1 MRSWRIEYRYIHGS
15 MIIARVK
22 RHHQYEF
29 EYLYA
34 NQQQH
39 MPKQRRQRTFTR
51 SGRESGRKRL
61 HVTCSKHVCA
71 FLVHASHSLIHSPPH
86 NGRSV
91 GWFHFGS
98 GPCARCGV
106 QCVRDSGT
114 ETLAWCAV
122 ELRPTKELN
131 DRRHMTDDS
140 YYYYLFFFTLHSHML
155 TFIGRLSVIST
166 RYTWWLMLG
175 YTCRQRKFTCTV
187 RTHLCVKCNGFV
199 SFLFFFYIFRTLLST
214 ADVPRLEFIE
224 HVDFAE
230 TALHFMFH
238 RKKTK
243 FVIITGPNLSCSAQL
258 KEFLQ
263 MWT

>member
-199 SFLFFFYIFRTLLST
+199 SFLFFSIYFERCC
-214 ADVPRLEFIE
+214 RLPMCR
-224 HVDFAE
+224 D
-230 TALHFMFH
+230 L
-238 RKKTK
+238 
-243 FVIITGPNLSCSAQL
+243 NLSSMWILQRLLCILCSTEKKQNS
-258 KEFLQ
+258 
-263 MWT
+263 W